1 MLINFF
7 LDSVRKYPNKPALN
21 CQGMEFTYLELFQ
34 QASKIEN
41 HLRNDQSKIV
51 GILFDRS
58 PQAYI
63 GILGVLMSGK
73 GYVPLNPKFPQS
85 RTLYMVDLANLN
97 TILYCSKLE
106 HLIKKAYMSGQNN
119 NIQLIN
125 NMDTPH
131 NLDEYIQN
139 EIEQIFK
146 QQENKQTNT
155 ENWYGC

>member
-1 MLINFF
+1 MSYITL
-7 LDSVRKYPNKPALN
+7 
-21 CQGMEFTYLELFQ
+21 
-34 QASKIEN
+34 SKIE
-41 HLRNDQSKIV
+41 
-51 GILFDRS
+51 
-58 PQAYI
+58 
-63 GILGVLMSGK
+63 
-73 GYVPLNPKFPQS
+73 
-85 RTLYMVDLANLN
+85 
-97 TILYCSKLE
+97 LE
-106 HLIKKAYMSGQNN
+106 YLIKKAYMSGQNN